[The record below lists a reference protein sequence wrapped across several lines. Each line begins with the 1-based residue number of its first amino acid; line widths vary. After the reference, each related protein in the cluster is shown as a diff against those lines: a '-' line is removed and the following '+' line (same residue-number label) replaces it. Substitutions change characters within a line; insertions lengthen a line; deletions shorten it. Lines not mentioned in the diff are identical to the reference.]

1 MSRSILKNKKQTIFI
16 GLISMMIIFSN
27 NPVSIEV
34 VLEFM
39 GVLSIPEMQQL
50 VAAIIF
56 EETPRFR
63 HDNVVGHLIGDL
75 LVYYADLMIYTD
87 STIFGECFSL
97 I

>member
-1 MSRSILKNKKQTIFI
+1 MY
-16 GLISMMIIFSN
+16 ISSN

-39 GVLSIPEMQQL
+39 GVLSVPEMQQL

-56 EETPRFR
+56 EQTPRYR
-63 HDNVVGHLIGDL
+63 YNNVVGHLIGDL
-75 LVYYADLMIYTD
+75 LVYYADLMIYVD
-87 STIFGECFSL
+87 STVFGRCSDLFFLE

>member
-1 MSRSILKNKKQTIFI
+1 
-16 GLISMMIIFSN
+16 MMIIFSN

-97 I
+97 IYHMA